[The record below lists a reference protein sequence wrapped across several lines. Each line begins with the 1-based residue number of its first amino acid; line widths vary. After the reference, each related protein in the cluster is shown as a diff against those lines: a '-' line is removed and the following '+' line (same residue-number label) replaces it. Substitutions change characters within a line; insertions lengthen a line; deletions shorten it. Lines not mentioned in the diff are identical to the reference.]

1 MKTYTDGRNPGV
13 RECRAGPGRPS
24 VTDPSSVTDG
34 RSEFIYKIS
43 LSQRGPLLEL
53 TSNRLSIKYNSPL
66 SASHV
71 AHYAA

>member
-34 RSEFIYKIS
+34 DSEFIDRLTQFLLVFLS
-43 LSQRGPLLEL
+43 LGQSKSGSAGPGPVVCL
-53 TSNRLSIKYNSPL
+53 
-66 SASHV
+66 
-71 AHYAA
+71 